1 MRKNLVIVPA
11 GDSSLHTEW
20 LAAERSYDLWVIYY
34 GKDQARAR
42 RYRDSSDRFFQGA
55 GLKIQLAR
63 NFILSEL
70 FFQSKMDFTKYE
82 YIWFPDDDIR
92 FPDGS
97 VGLEKLF
104 DLARRLEADVY
115 QPAIENEHY
124 SWEATRR
131 IPGAVCHRTNTVEVM
146 AAGYSGEVF
155 SGAYLPAIHTLDFM
169 KSGWGLE
176 PIWMKLGEA
185 LLRRPLRTFVI
196 DCCPII
202 HTRPVG
208 TGDSFV
214 HQQGRWEAQFIP
226 QIERNKAKTFGIYS
240 SLEEAAAKKEEVE
253 EVSDTTDFSEH
264 GVAVPSRVR
273 SFQARRVILAAG
285 LKSMVEAAV
294 ANAGAEVQEAWYTM
308 DSLDRDD
315 PDLIRLATSLGFSSE
330 QIDALFRE
338 ADSM

>member
-1 MRKNLVIVPA
+1 MK
-11 GDSSLHTEW
+11 
-20 LAAERSYDLWVIYY
+20 
-34 GKDQARAR
+34 RAR
-42 RYRDSSDRFFQGA
+42 SNIAIRA
-55 GLKIQLAR
+55 IGLKIQLAR

-97 VGLEKLF
+97 DGLEKLF
-104 DLARRLEADVY
+104 DLARRLKADVF

-124 SWEATRR
+124 YWEATRQ

-146 AAGYSGEVF
+146 AAGYTGEVF

-214 HQQGRWEAQFIP
+214 HRQGRWEAQFIP
-226 QIERNKAKTFGIYS
+226 QIERNKSKTFAIYS
-240 SLEEAAAKKEEVE
+240 SLEEAAAKKHDVE
-253 EVSDTTDFSEH
+253 EVSDATDFSEH
-264 GVAVPSRVR
+264 RVIMPSRIR
-273 SFQARRVILAAG
+273 SFQARRAILAAG
-285 LKSMVEAAV
+285 LKSIVEAAV
-294 ANAGAEVQEAWYTM
+294 AKTSPEIQEFWYTM

-315 PDLIRLATSLGFSSE
+315 PDLIRLATSLGFTSD
-330 QIDALFRE
+330 QIDALLRQ
-338 ADSM
+338 AALM